1 MKIII
6 LTIFLVSSIFA
17 NIAVV
22 SAYKGD
28 AIVDRDGK
36 ILKVK
41 LGMKI
46 EKKDI
51 IKTKNNTK
59 VQLLFKDDTTITIG
73 KNAKFSTLSYLYD
86 EKDLKKAEAKFN
98 FSKGFFRT
106 VTGRIGKINP
116 KRFNIKIK
124 SATLGIRGTRFD
136 VFVSNDII
144 KAALFDGKIFLE
156 VGDTIQNVFPGQ
168 MVIYQNNNIDV
179 QDGILDESKEIYAP
193 KKTTS
198 SITKEI
204 KTDNINEYIDVATD
218 DINDIVDDKK
228 DIIYDDNF
236 KDDFKDDLS
245 NVSEEFNIENLSQDE
260 LDKYLASD
268 FDDIADY
275 KTPTSNIDNL
285 ITNQAT
291 ASYIASISGT
301 YTNEVG
307 ATSTETGDLS
317 LSIDFGQQTVSG
329 EISNLTG
336 DADEFNTQINTA
348 NSEVSNSSF
357 SASSFS
363 NTNISEDSTIDG
375 NYYGDNAKV
384 VAGTINLINGST
396 SSFNGK
402 FIGKQQ

>member
-144 KAALFDGKIFLE
+144 KAALFDGKIFLK
-156 VGDTIQNVFPGQ
+156 VGDNLQNVFPGQ

-179 QDGILDESKEIYAP
+179 QDGVLDEGKEIYAP
-193 KKTTS
+193 KKTIS

-204 KTDNINEYIDVATD
+204 KMDNINEYIDIASD
-218 DINDIVDDKK
+218 DVNDIVEDKK
-228 DIIYDDNF
+228 DIIYDDNL
-236 KDDFKDDLS
+236 K
-245 NVSEEFNIENLSQDE
+245 EEFNIENLSQDE

-336 DADEFNTQINTA
+336 DADEFNTQINTV
-348 NSEVSNSSF
+348 NSEVTNSSF

-402 FIGKQQ
+402 FIGKQ

>member
-144 KAALFDGKIFLE
+144 KAALFDGKIFLK
-156 VGDTIQNVFPGQ
+156 VGDNLQNVFPGQ

-179 QDGILDESKEIYAP
+179 QDGVLDEGKEIYAP
-193 KKTTS
+193 KKTIS

-204 KTDNINEYIDVATD
+204 KMDNINEYIDIASD
-218 DINDIVDDKK
+218 DVNDIVEDKK
-228 DIIYDDNF
+228 DIIYDDNL
-236 KDDFKDDLS
+236 K
-245 NVSEEFNIENLSQDE
+245 EEFNIENLSQDE

-348 NSEVSNSSF
+348 NSEVTNSSF

-402 FIGKQQ
+402 FIGKQ

>member
-6 LTIFLVSSIFA
+6 LMVFLVSSVFA

-28 AIVDRDGK
+28 AIINRDGK
-36 ILKVK
+36 ILKIK

-51 IKTKNNTK
+51 IQTKNNTK

-86 EKDLKKAEAKFN
+86 ENNLKKSEAKFN

-106 VTGRIGKINP
+106 VTGQIGKINP

-156 VGDTIQNVFPGQ
+156 VNNHITDIFPGQ
-168 MVIYQNNNIDV
+168 MIIYNNKNIILK
-179 QDGILDESKEIYAP
+179 DGVLDESKELYKSDV
-193 KKTTS
+193 KKVFN
-198 SITKEI
+198 
-204 KTDNINEYIDVATD
+204 DNINEYRNIAID
-218 DINDIVDDKK
+218 DINTILN
-228 DIIYDDNF
+228 DNINNNIF
-236 KDDFKDDLS
+236 S
-245 NVSEEFNIENLSQDE
+245 IENLSQE
-260 LDKYLASD
+260 QLNVYLLSSL
-268 FDDIADY
+268 DDISEY
-275 KTPTSNIDNL
+275 KTPISNIDTMISHQN
-285 ITNQAT
+285 T
-291 ASYIASISGT
+291 ASYTGTILGT
-301 YTNEVG
+301 YINGEG
-307 ATSTETGDLS
+307 ISSTQTGNFS
-317 LSIDFGQQTVSG
+317 LNIDFGQQTVSG
-329 EISNLTG
+329 DISNLTG
-336 DADEFNTQINTA
+336 DASEFDTQINTT
-348 NSEVSNSSF
+348 NSTVSNDSF

-363 NTNISEDSTIDG
+363 NTNISSESSING

-384 VAGTINLINGST
+384 VAGSVNLLNSDNNTG
-396 SSFNGK
+396 FQAE
-402 FIGKQQ
+402 FIGKQ